1 MIPAD
6 APAHLLVVDRDER
19 LRDLLRQYLK
29 KQGFLVSAARDEDH
43 AARLLSGLE
52 FDLVL
57 LDSGLPQA
65 AALRGGLDTPVL
77 YLSDKSAPAPAGIIS
92 MVKPF
97 APQELC
103 KTINE
108 ILNRHLPPIVP
119 GPKIVRFGP
128 FSFDIDKASL
138 THKDEPVHLTATE
151 TQLMRIFATH
161 AGKPIGRGDLVA
173 RLGREGLEAK
183 ARAVDVQITR
193 LRRKVEDNPK
203 NPRYLQTVRGAG
215 YVLEIDDA

>member
-1 MIPAD
+1 MTPAD

-29 KQGFLVSAARDEDH
+29 TQGFLVSAARDEDH

-57 LDSGLPQA
+57 LDSGLPHA
-65 AALRGGLDTPVL
+65 AALRDGLDTPVL
-77 YLSDKSAPAPAGIIS
+77 CLSDKSTPAPAGIAS
-92 MVKPF
+92 MIKPF
-97 APQELC
+97 EPRALC
-103 KTINE
+103 KTIYE
-108 ILNRHLPPIVP
+108 ILDRHLPPIVP

-138 THKDEPVHLTATE
+138 THGGAPVHLTATE
-151 TQLMRIFATH
+151 TQLMRILATH

-173 RLGREGLEAK
+173 RLGREGLTAK